1 MVSDDTSIRLLGSK
15 GEWLILCEAYL
26 CYFCG
31 LLCVC
36 RGVWNIGDLDFL
48 RPRGGGVAPLLEDYH
63 VIFCG
68 LGAASKLCGRP
79 AFEEL

>member
-1 MVSDDTSIRLLGSK
+1 MVSDDTWCLK

-26 CYFCG
+26 CYYV
-31 LLCVC
+31 CVVVS
-36 RGVWNIGDLDFL
+36 VWSIGDLDFL
-48 RPRGGGVAPLLEDYH
+48 RPRGGGVAPLLEDYD

-68 LGAASKLCGRP
+68 LGVASKLCGRP

>member
-1 MVSDDTSIRLLGSK
+1 MTPQLDFWGLK

-36 RGVWNIGDLDFL
+36 SGVWNIGDLDFL
-48 RPRGGGVAPLLEDYH
+48 RPRGSEVAPLLED
-63 VIFCG
+63 
-68 LGAASKLCGRP
+68 
-79 AFEEL
+79 

>member
-1 MVSDDTSIRLLGSK
+1 MTPQLDCWGLK

-36 RGVWNIGDLDFL
+36 SGVWNIGDLDFL
-48 RPRGGGVAPLLEDYH
+48 RPRGGEVAPLLED
-63 VIFCG
+63 
-68 LGAASKLCGRP
+68 
-79 AFEEL
+79 